1 MAVTI
6 VPSTLRQQVEEGW
19 KLKALAEH
27 YDLPDAQM
35 KKALKALNLTI
46 RKFHAP
52 KFVFAEEKTTEEINH
67 TITQGDLDNNP
78 ELLEHDVIVGDE
90 ITLLEQTENTI
101 EENVETPTEEINT
114 TTTTQPAVSQMGDW

>member
-27 YDLPDAQM
+27 YGLPDAQM

-46 RKFHAP
+46 RKFHNP
-52 KFVFAEEKTTEEINH
+52 KFVFAEEQTTGQEVIEDTIAMEAEEINH
-67 TITQGDLDNNP
+67 VV
-78 ELLEHDVIVGDE
+78 E
-90 ITLLEQTENTI
+90 TENTV
-101 EENVETPTEEINT
+101 EENVETPIEEINT
-114 TTTTQPAVSQMGDW
+114 TTVQPAVSQMGDW

>member
-27 YDLPDAQM
+27 YGLPDAQM

-46 RKFHAP
+46 RKFHNP
-52 KFVFAEEKTTEEINH
+52 KFVFAEEQTTGQEVIEDTIAMEAEEVNH
-67 TITQGDLDNNP
+67 VV
-78 ELLEHDVIVGDE
+78 E
-90 ITLLEQTENTI
+90 TENTV
-101 EENVETPTEEINT
+101 EENVETPIEEINT
-114 TTTTQPAVSQMGDW
+114 TTVQPAVSQMGDW

>member
-27 YDLPDAQM
+27 YGLPDAQM

-46 RKFHAP
+46 RKFHNP
-52 KFVFAEEKTTEEINH
+52 KFVFAEEQTTGQEVVVEDIIAMEAEEINH
-67 TITQGDLDNNP
+67 VV
-78 ELLEHDVIVGDE
+78 E
-90 ITLLEQTENTI
+90 TENTV
-101 EENVETPTEEINT
+101 EENVEAPIEEINT
-114 TTTTQPAVSQMGDW
+114 TTAQQEVVTPVTTEEPTAGW